1 MEINGKYYSESE
13 LKAYVKEQNRYIA
26 DITRM
31 LRSSMEELHKLGY
44 EDCFS
49 CVYKGSCSYKNDCQY
64 RWEYADKAE
73 RLLNGKP

>member
-1 MEINGKYYSESE
+1 MEINGKFYTEPE
-13 LKAYVKEQNRYIA
+13 LKAYISEQNKYITN
-26 DITRM
+26 ISKM
-31 LRSSMEELHKLGY
+31 LKASLDELHKLGY

-49 CVYKGSCSYKNDCQY
+49 CEYKGLCAYKNDCKY